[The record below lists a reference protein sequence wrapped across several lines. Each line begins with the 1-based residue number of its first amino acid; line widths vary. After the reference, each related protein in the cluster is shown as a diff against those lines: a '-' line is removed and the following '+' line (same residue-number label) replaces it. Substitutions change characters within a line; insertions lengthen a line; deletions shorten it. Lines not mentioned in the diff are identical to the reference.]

1 MNQERLMK
9 IIVAPVVSE
18 KSTLLADKNR
28 QYVFKVLPSATKNEI
43 KHAVELLFK
52 VTVVGVQVCNVKGKK
67 KMFHQRPGQRKSWKK
82 AFVALK
88 EGDDISFAG
97 AE

>member
-18 KSTLLADKNR
+18 KSTLLADKHR
-28 QYVFKVLPSATKNEI
+28 QYVFKVIQNATKCEI
-43 KHAVELLFK
+43 KKAIELLFK
-52 VTVVGVQVCNVKGKK
+52 VTVIDVQTCNVKGKK
-67 KMFHQRPGQRKSWKK
+67 KIFRQKPGQRKSWKK
-82 AFVALK
+82 AFVSLK

>member
-9 IIVAPVVSE
+9 VILAPIVSE
-18 KSTLLADKNR
+18 KSTLLADKHR
-28 QYVFKVLPSATKNEI
+28 QYVFKVMQNATKGEI
-43 KHAVELLFK
+43 TKAIELLFK
-52 VTVVGVQVCNVKGKK
+52 VTVENVQTCNVKGKK
-67 KMFHQRPGQRKSWKK
+67 KVFRQKLGQRKSWKK
-82 AFVALK
+82 AFVSLK